1 MSRLQSVKFFL
12 TEDESCSYLPEE
24 KASLLVVDRTEKI
37 SLFEYS
43 QLSRSGFRR
52 SGKTIYRPQCKSCDQ
67 CIPIRIPVENFIP
80 KRRHRRIFSRNSH
93 VSVSKVNPFFSVEH
107 FSLYSR
113 YINNRHHSDD
123 MDPSSIKQYREFL
136 VEGRKETSFYEYRED
151 DVLLA
156 VSVTDSLNDGISAI
170 YNFYEPTL
178 SSRALGIFMI
188 LSLIR
193 ETRKQNKR
201 FLYIGYWIKE
211 CKKMSYKNQ
220 FKPLEKLVNR
230 KWIRDDG

>member
-1 MSRLQSVKFFL
+1 MNRLQSVKFFL
-12 TEDESCSYLPEE
+12 TETEPCSYLPEE
-24 KASLLVVDRTEKI
+24 KASLLVVDPTEKI
-37 SLFEYS
+37 SLSEYS
-43 QLSRSGFRR
+43 QLSQSGFRR

-67 CIPIRIPVENFIP
+67 CIPIRIPVENFKP
-80 KRRHRRIFSRNSH
+80 KRRHRRIFRRNSQ

-107 FSLYSR
+107 FSLYSK

-123 MDPSSIKQYREFL
+123 MDPSSISQYRDFL
-136 VEGRKETSFYEYRED
+136 VEGKQGTSFYEYRED

-193 ETRKQNKR
+193 ETKKQNKR

-220 FKPLEKLVNR
+220 FKPLEKLVNQ
-230 KWIRDDG
+230 KWISDDG

>member
-12 TEDESCSYLPEE
+12 TETEACSYLPKE
-24 KASLLVVDRTEKI
+24 KASFLVVDPTEKI
-37 SLFEYS
+37 SASEYS
-43 QLSRSGFRR
+43 QLSQSGFRR

-67 CIPIRIPVENFIP
+67 CIPIRIPVANFVP
-80 KRRHRRIFSRNSH
+80 KRRHRRVLRKNSQ
-93 VSVSKVNPFFSVEH
+93 VSVSKVNPSFSFEH
-107 FSLYSR
+107 FSLYSK

-123 MDPSSIKQYREFL
+123 MAPSSSGQYRDFL
-136 VEGRKETSFYEYRED
+136 VEGKQGTNFYEYRED
-151 DVLLA
+151 DILLA
-156 VSVTDSLNDGISAI
+156 VSVTDSLNDGVSAI

-193 ETRKQNKR
+193 ETSKQNKR

-230 KWIRDDG
+230 KWIREEG

>member
-1 MSRLQSVKFFL
+1 MNRLQSVKFFL
-12 TEDESCSYLPEE
+12 TETEPCSYLPEE
-24 KASLLVVDRTEKI
+24 KASLLVVDPTEKI
-37 SLFEYS
+37 SLSEYS
-43 QLSRSGFRR
+43 QLSQSGFRR

-67 CIPIRIPVENFIP
+67 CIPIRIPVKNFIP
-80 KRRHRRIFSRNSH
+80 KRRHRRVLRKNSK

-107 FSLYSR
+107 FSLYSK

-123 MDPSSIKQYREFL
+123 MDPSSIAQYRDFL
-136 VEGRKETSFYEYRED
+136 VEGKQGTSFYEYRED

-178 SSRALGIFMI
+178 NSRSLGILTI

-193 ETRKQNKR
+193 ETSNQNKR
-201 FLYIGYWIKE
+201 FL
-211 CKKMSYKNQ
+211 
-220 FKPLEKLVNR
+220 
-230 KWIRDDG
+230 

>member
-1 MSRLQSVKFFL
+1 MSRLQGVKFFL

-24 KASLLVVDRTEKI
+24 KASLLVVDRMEKI

-80 KRRHRRIFSRNSH
+80 KRRHKRIFSRNSQ

-107 FSLYSR
+107 FSLYSK
-113 YINNRHHSDD
+113 YINYRHHSDD
-123 MDPSSIKQYREFL
+123 MDPSSISQYRDFL
-136 VEGRKETSFYEYRED
+136 VEGKQGTSFYEYRED
-151 DVLLA
+151 DALLG
-156 VSVTDSLNDGISAI
+156 VSVTDSLNDGISAV

-193 ETRKQNKR
+193 ETRRQNKR

>member
-1 MSRLQSVKFFL
+1 MSRLQSVNFFL
-12 TEDESCSYLPEE
+12 TETEACSYLPEE
-24 KASLLVVDRTEKI
+24 KACFIVVDPTEKI
-37 SLFEYS
+37 SSSEYS
-43 QLSRSGFRR
+43 QLSQSGFRR
-52 SGKTIYRPQCKSCDQ
+52 SGKIIYRPQCKSCDQ
-67 CIPIRIPVENFIP
+67 CIPIRIPVEEFLP
-80 KRRHRRIFSRNSH
+80 KRRHRRVLRKNCK

-107 FSLYSR
+107 FSLYSK

-123 MDPSSIKQYREFL
+123 MDPSSIAQYRDFI
-136 VEGRKETSFYEYRED
+136 VEGKQGTRFYEYRED
-151 DVLLA
+151 GVLLA
-156 VSVTDSLNDGISAI
+156 VSVTDSLNDGVSAI

-178 SSRALGIFMI
+178 SSRSLGIFMI

-211 CKKMSYKNQ
+211 CQKMNYKNQ

-230 KWIRDDG
+230 KWIRDEE

>member
-1 MSRLQSVKFFL
+1 MSRLQSVIFFL
-12 TEDESCSYLPEE
+12 TDTEACSYLPKE
-24 KASLLVVDRTEKI
+24 KASFLVVDPTEKI
-37 SLFEYS
+37 SGFEFS
-43 QLSRSGFRR
+43 QLSQSGFRR

-80 KRRHRRIFSRNSH
+80 KRRHRRILRKNSR

-107 FSLYSR
+107 FSLYSK

-123 MDPSSIKQYREFL
+123 MDPSSIAQYKDFL
-136 VEGRKETSFYEYRED
+136 VEGKQGTSFYEYRED
-151 DVLLA
+151 DALLA
-156 VSVTDSLNDGISAI
+156 VSVTDSLNDGVSAI

-193 ETRKQNKR
+193 ETSKQKKR

-211 CKKMSYKNQ
+211 CKKMNYKNQ

-230 KWIRDDG
+230 KWIREEG

>member
-1 MSRLQSVKFFL
+1 MSRLQNIKFFL
-12 TEDESCSYLPEE
+12 TETEACSYLPEE
-24 KASLLVVDRTEKI
+24 KASLLVVDPTEQI
-37 SLFEYS
+37 SDTEYS
-43 QLSRSGFRR
+43 LLSQSGFRR
-52 SGKTIYRPQCKSCDQ
+52 SGKSIYRPQCKSCDR
-67 CIPIRIPVENFIP
+67 CIPIRIPVENFTP
-80 KRRHRRIFSRNSH
+80 KRRHKRVLRKNSR

-107 FSLYSR
+107 FSLYSK
-113 YINNRHHSDD
+113 YINNRHNSDGID
-123 MDPSSIKQYREFL
+123 HSSIEQYRDFL
-136 VEGRKETSFYEYRED
+136 VDGKQGTSFYEYRED

-156 VSVTDSLNDGISAI
+156 VSVTDSLDDGVSAI

-193 ETRKQNKR
+193 ETSEQKKQ

-220 FKPLEKLVNR
+220 FKPTEKLVNR
-230 KWIRDDG
+230 QWIREEG

>member
-1 MSRLQSVKFFL
+1 MV
-12 TEDESCSYLPEE
+12 
-24 KASLLVVDRTEKI
+24 
-37 SLFEYS
+37 
-43 QLSRSGFRR
+43 
-52 SGKTIYRPQCKSCDQ
+52 
-67 CIPIRIPVENFIP
+67 
-80 KRRHRRIFSRNSH
+80 
-93 VSVSKVNPFFSVEH
+93 
-107 FSLYSR
+107 
-113 YINNRHHSDD
+113 
-123 MDPSSIKQYREFL
+123 PSSIAQYRDFL
-136 VEGRKETSFYEYRED
+136 VKGKQETSFYEYRED

-170 YNFYEPTL
+170 YNFYDPTL

-193 ETRKQNKR
+193 ETSKQNKR
-201 FLYIGYWIKE
+201 FLYIEYWIKE

>member
-1 MSRLQSVKFFL
+1 MFPR
-12 TEDESCSYLPEE
+12 
-24 KASLLVVDRTEKI
+24 KI
-37 SLFEYS
+37 L
-43 QLSRSGFRR
+43 
-52 SGKTIYRPQCKSCDQ
+52 
-67 CIPIRIPVENFIP
+67 
-80 KRRHRRIFSRNSH
+80 
-93 VSVSKVNPFFSVEH
+93 FFSVKH
-107 FSLYSR
+107 FRLYSK
-113 YINNRHHSDD
+113 YVNNRDNPAD
-123 MDPSSIKQYREFL
+123 MDPSSIAQYRDFL
-136 VEGRKETSFYEYRED
+136 AKGKQGPSFYEYRED

-156 VSVTDSLNDGISAI
+156 VSVTDSLNDGVSAI

-193 ETRKQNKR
+193 ETSKQNKR

-230 KWIRDDG
+230 KWIRDEA

>member
-1 MSRLQSVKFFL
+1 MSRLQSLKFFL
-12 TEDESCSYLPEE
+12 TETEPCSYLPKK
-24 KASLLVVDRTEKI
+24 KASLLVVDPTEKI
-37 SLFEYS
+37 SASVYS
-43 QLSRSGFRR
+43 QLSQSGFRR
-52 SGKTIYRPQCKSCDQ
+52 SGETIYRPQCKSCDQ
-67 CIPIRIPVENFIP
+67 CIPIRIPVENFKP
-80 KRRHRRIFSRNSH
+80 KRRHRRIFSRNSQ
-93 VSVSKVNPFFSVEH
+93 VSVSKIDPFFSVEH
-107 FSLYSR
+107 FSLYSK
-113 YINNRHHSDD
+113 YINNRHHSYD
-123 MDPSSIKQYREFL
+123 MVPSSIAQYRDFL
-136 VEGRKETSFYEYRED
+136 VKGKQETSFYEYRED

-170 YNFYEPTL
+170 YNFYDPTL

-193 ETRKQNKR
+193 ETSRQNKR

-230 KWIRDDG
+230 KWIREDG